1 MKTTHARGAHVK
13 KVPAPPPPLPP
24 PSISSTTITTTSEAS
39 ASAAAPAAAA
49 AAAASVVLPKNQ
61 VPVRKQGVKKKPA
74 SQKTQT
80 KTGLFY
86 LLDRTK
92 HAKNKKKQRKY
103 EADTYKARRFL
114 VRLKI
119 RYTCVVPHIRT

>member
-13 KVPAPPPPLPP
+13 KVPAAAPLPP

-39 ASAAAPAAAA
+39 AAPAAPAAAA

-61 VPVRKQGVKKKPA
+61 VPVRKQGLKKPA

-103 EADTYKARRFL
+103 EADTNKARRFL